1 MITNSWSRM
10 KVKPRRR
17 HNKLFNFFFFFEVL
31 QILFD
36 LLRKIWH
43 DNNVDMD
50 RN

>member
-17 HNKLFNFFFFFEVL
+17 HNKLFNFFFEVL